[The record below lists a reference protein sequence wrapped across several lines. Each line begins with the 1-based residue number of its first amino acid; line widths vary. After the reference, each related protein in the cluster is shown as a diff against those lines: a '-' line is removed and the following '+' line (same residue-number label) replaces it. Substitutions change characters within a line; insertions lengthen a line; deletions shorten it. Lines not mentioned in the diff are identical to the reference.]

1 MDAVR
6 RARLNWEWWEQCRAS
21 DWAPHIYLFSYDT
34 GREESSIHARMFG
47 AGLGIEEDPATG
59 AAATALAGYLTR
71 APGAPGKDGT
81 LRWTV
86 EQGFEMGR
94 PSIIHVE
101 ADVSEGSVTEI
112 RVGGTSVMV
121 SEGEMRL

>member
-1 MDAVR
+1 MAYFWSPDGS
-6 RARLNWEWWEQCRAS
+6 RLAYVS
-21 DWAPHIYLFSYDT
+21 PS
-34 GREESSIHARMFG
+34 EE
-47 AGLGIEEDPATG
+47 P
-59 AAATALAGYLTR
+59 
-71 APGAPGKDGT
+71 GT

-121 SEGEMRL
+121 SEGEMYL